1 MAIQSEVFLTS
12 YGARAFT
19 STKHIATKQHMAV
32 WLKRVIDSVWIQA
45 SVNSFELINNSAVL
59 TEAPSQSIYSQIEI
73 RVADEPD
80 ELGTSQSDITLV
92 ASIATQIEE
101 IVIVVVPNIAEILLA
116 DDNATIATTKASEAN
131 TSATNALTSENNAE
145 IAEANTIVQAGI
157 ATTKASEALASKN
170 SAEVSATTATTQAG
184 IAISAVVSSFNYASL
199 SEQFSNIAASK
210 ANEASL
216 SALNARNSE
225 EVVLDY
231 VAIYSTNLHNGEFVS
246 SDSSS
251 EDFGIIV
258 GSVSP
263 FSAES
268 TATYRTD
275 FAISTG
281 SIDCGTLY

>member
-1 MAIQSEVFLTS
+1 MRRSSFQQVDVQISREIESQYDDVKLVADNMTAVIKVADGLDNS
-12 YGARAFT
+12 AFT
-19 STKHIATKQHMAV
+19 TVT
-32 WLKRVIDSVWIQA
+32 
-45 SVNSFELINNSAVL
+45 NNINGILA
-59 TEAPSQSIYSQIEI
+59 
-73 RVADEPD
+73 
-80 ELGTSQSDITLV
+80 V
-92 ASIATQIEE
+92 ASG
-101 IVIVVVPNIAEILLA
+101 VVPNLAEILLA
-116 DDNATIATTKASEAN
+116 NDNATIATTKANEASV
-131 TSATNALTSENNAE
+131 SATNALTSENNAE
-145 IAEANTIVQAGI
+145 TAEANATIQAVI
-157 ATTKASEALASKN
+157 STTKAGEALASKN

-184 IAISAVVSSFNYASL
+184 IAISAVVSLFNYASL

-210 ANEASL
+210 ATEASL